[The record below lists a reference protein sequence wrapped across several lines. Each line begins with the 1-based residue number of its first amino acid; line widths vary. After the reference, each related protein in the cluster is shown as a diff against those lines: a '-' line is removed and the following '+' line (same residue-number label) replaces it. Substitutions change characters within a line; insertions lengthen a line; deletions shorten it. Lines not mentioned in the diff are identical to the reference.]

1 MHVLENFEQ
10 WKNFLGDRVDQA
22 QAAGMSTEQIQQ
34 IAYRMGDFLARQV
47 DPQNKQERLLQEM
60 WKVSSEQDQQALARI
75 MVNLVNKS

>member
-34 IAYRMGDFLARQV
+34 IAYRMGDYLARQV